1 MRLSDKFPEL
11 TPIQGAPTLFTING
25 IGTGIYGARD
35 RDDETGTY
43 VTTLCICV
51 IFIPLVAL
59 SAYRVADGGNNQY
72 YFLGKQPLSAFAKAW
87 NALLALV
94 VVSLLGSWGAI
105 SWYNRPDA
113 VAARE
118 LAAADNQAL
127 DGQHSAALA
136 SYEKLASG
144 STAQTPIARERLQ
157 AWLQQPPPDSS
168 PQDQQ
173 LAWRAAVRLMRSGRW
188 NQSADELAARG
199 IALAQS
205 LVETAPDTA
214 LELLDEAAGILADP
228 EALAAERRGVL
239 ERLQAAKPQDVAI
252 AVRLAAALAD
262 EGTIDRAVALLQPLQ
277 DKLADTEGARIL
289 GQHYAAQGDF
299 AAAYELLA
307 PYCQTRLASYR
318 EAEQAFEAQLKATH
332 TRAIQNLQN
341 GAADEAFYRRY
352 ESASEAEQNEMVDHY
367 LMEEMQE
374 DVQIP
379 LARERLIREGRI
391 VPVALDFGVVQLER
405 AQSLADPAA
414 RQAELTQ
421 AEQTFLAVGGAV
433 GETDEYQLNLGKV
446 YYWLGKQEEGRKLF
460 DEILARNAASAEI
473 KLAVAQTMRVV
484 GAEQEARELAEQ
496 IFAGETNEEF
506 RNGAARLRSVL
517 STDAADE
524 VAWLE
529 KVTSTDADQRASLA
543 SAKARQ
549 AMAAGRDVEAAR
561 FLRES
566 AAIYASLPDNSS
578 TLNNAAIAYSA
589 LFSIEGKRE
598 DLAQA
603 ADRMTRAVGMMPDN
617 SILMVNAADLLL
629 QQAVADT
636 IADKLDPR
644 VAILFGKLPAISLCY
659 DNEAERKIIQQS
671 LEAHP
676 ALAKARQFYERAML
690 LAPRRADNY
699 EYAAD
704 LANLLDDEA
713 ALARIASRIASR
725 IAETPPDTRLAIEEQ
740 KKYERG
746 ERDTEMRE
754 RQIPRRSCAT
764 GRWRARCKWPQLQNW
779 GWYTST
785 AQGMSTRSSNSRR
798 KPTRC
803 ARVPPPAGC

>member
-1 MRLSDKFPEL
+1 
-11 TPIQGAPTLFTING
+11 
-25 IGTGIYGARD
+25 
-35 RDDETGTY
+35 
-43 VTTLCICV
+43 
-51 IFIPLVAL
+51 
-59 SAYRVADGGNNQY
+59 
-72 YFLGKQPLSAFAKAW
+72 
-87 NALLALV
+87 
-94 VVSLLGSWGAI
+94 
-105 SWYNRPDA
+105 
-113 VAARE
+113 
-118 LAAADNQAL
+118 
-127 DGQHSAALA
+127 
-136 SYEKLASG
+136 
-144 STAQTPIARERLQ
+144 
-157 AWLQQPPPDSS
+157 
-168 PQDQQ
+168 
-173 LAWRAAVRLMRSGRW
+173 LAWRGAVRLMRSGRW

-252 AVRLAAALAD
+252 TVRLAAALAD
-262 EGTIDRAVALLQPLQ
+262 EGNLERAVALLQPLK

-332 TRAIQNLQN
+332 SRAIQKLQN

-352 ESASEAEQNEMVDHY
+352 ESASEAEQNEMVDQY
-367 LMEEMQE
+367 VMEEMQE

-379 LARERLIREGRI
+379 LARERLVREGRI

-446 YYWLGKQEEGRKLF
+446 YYWLGKQEEGRRLF

-517 STDAADE
+517 SSDAADE

-549 AMAAGRDVEAAR
+549 AMAAGRDAEAAQ

-566 AAIYASLPDNSS
+566 AALYASLPENSS

-589 LFSIEGKRE
+589 LYSIEGKRE

-659 DNEAERKIIQQS
+659 DNEAERQAIQQT
-671 LEAHP
+671 LAAHP

-704 LANLLDDEA
+704 LAKVLDDEA
-713 ALARIASRIASR
+713 ALARIAAR
-725 IAETPPDTRLAIEEQ
+725 IAETPPDTRQTIEEQ

-746 ERDTEMRE
+746 ERDADIRE
-754 RQIPRRSCAT
+754 RLKSNHAKALALAEVLGGEAPSEQRDRSLAGALQMAAGSHLALVQIGGEEDLNAIVELAE
-764 GRWRARCKWPQLQNW
+764 RALEARP
-779 GWYTST
+779 SS
-785 AQGMSTRSSNSRR
+785 STRGMLITTLQMRAAKQLAQSQPPFGEMVAAAGRQIALNELIYIALGKPELSSAVAAHPDIRR
-798 KPTRC
+798 AGELARDNIANYPESGSAEAALLIEPLDPAVAAQQRQRTVGDRPQYLASQIDHLLSPASAAAGLDWLRQLEC
-803 ARVPPPAGC
+803 AGDSEQADEVIARLVENGVKLP